1 MAGAHVTDDRTG
13 TTDHEVSLDQHDREV
28 LLTSAT
34 RAPSLHN
41 TQPWA
46 FTVQPRRILVHADPA
61 RQLPESDPTGRS
73 LLISCGAA
81 LFNLR
86 VAAAHLGMHP
96 RVRVLPDSSDL

>member
-1 MAGAHVTDDRTG
+1 M
-13 TTDHEVSLDQHDREV
+13 
-28 LLTSAT
+28 LLRAAV

-46 FTVQPRRILVHADPA
+46 FGFGDRHVELYADSSRHLPRAD
-61 RQLPESDPTGRS
+61 STGRS
-73 LLISCGAA
+73 LLVSCGAA

-96 RVRVLPDSSDL
+96 RVRSCPTRRTRRWSP